1 MIALPVLLE
10 LAWRFAVLSLFA
22 IGAGVS
28 VVIPPMHQE
37 FVQQLHLLDNRQ
49 FAEMLAISQAAPG
62 PNFLLVPLVG
72 WRIAAWPGAIV
83 SLSAFLVIPMMLT
96 FVVGRVLHRHEN
108 ATIKTVRRAFRPV
121 TGGLW
126 IASGTVV
133 TLATDHTPFTFAVT
147 FLVLIVS
154 LAVDVSPLWWC
165 VVAAIA
171 GAVFA

>member
-1 MIALPVLLE
+1 
-10 LAWRFAVLSLFA
+10 
-22 IGAGVS
+22 
-28 VVIPPMHQE
+28 
-37 FVQQLHLLDNRQ
+37 
-49 FAEMLAISQAAPG
+49 
-62 PNFLLVPLVG
+62 LLVPLVG

-83 SLSAFLVIPMMLT
+83 SLSAFLAIPMMLT

-133 TLATDHTPFTFAVT
+133 TLATDHTPFMFAVT

-165 VVAAIA
+165 VVAAVA